1 MGELAAEL
9 GLAGEVDREAYAAVL
24 AGKHPVTGAVL
35 VSRPEP
41 RKFVDADGRE
51 RRLDPILGYDI
62 RFAAPKSV
70 SLLYAVGSPEVRA
83 AILRAHDHAVAEAVG
98 YLERTACFV
107 QRGKGG
113 VVIEPGAGF
122 LSMSFRHRSSRAGD
136 PALHTHLVT
145 ANMTRATSDGR
156 WLSLANPR
164 RQSPLL
170 REAKA
175 AGHVYQA
182 ALRAELTRGVG
193 AEWQAV
199 VNGYADLAG
208 IGRPVIDH
216 FSQRRAEIVAAMAER
231 GISSPAAAEVA
242 AYRTRDA
249 KDYAVDPDTQR
260 AEWISRAAEFDLTP
274 ESIDRM
280 LARGRRREP
289 RPIGAEQLDRALADL
304 EAHHSHFDRR
314 DLLSAV
320 ANQLR
325 EGSDAGGLE
334 AAVASLLDGPQ
345 LIEVHHGA
353 GPLDPTYYTTPRLW
367 QTEQSFMAMAR
378 KGEDAGAAVVDGAT
392 LTAVLD
398 RHRYLSDQQ
407 VEMVRRLT
415 TGGER
420 IVAVASLPGTGKT
433 TALAASQEAWAAA
446 GIRGVGVAAA
456 RSASGELSDAGVPAT
471 SVTAFLIQTGEL
483 AERGIAPLPPG
494 TVIIVDESS
503 TTPTPHMAALADL
516 AEVCDGKLVLIGD
529 PRQIGAVGPG
539 GLYGNLTNEIEPV
552 VFDAGSSPAR
562 FGGPRNRRT
571 GP

>member
-1 MGELAAEL
+1 MVGVTKIGRANANYWIEAVAEGGDDYYQGKPGEAPGEWMGELAAEL
-9 GLAGEVDREAYAAVL
+9 GLVGEVDREAYAAVL

-35 VSRPEP
+35 VARPEP

-70 SLLYAVGSPEVRA
+70 SLLYGVGTSEVRA

-145 ANMTRATSDGR
+145 ANMTRAASDRR

-170 REAKA
+170 REARA

-182 ALRAELTRGVG
+182 ALRAELTREVG

-231 GISSPAAAEVA
+231 GTSSPAAAEVA

-249 KDYAVDPDTQR
+249 KDYGVDPDTQR
-260 AEWISRAAEFDLTP
+260 EEWIARAAEYDLTA

-289 RPIGAEQLDRALADL
+289 RA
-304 EAHHSHFDRR
+304 
-314 DLLSAV
+314 
-320 ANQLR
+320 
-325 EGSDAGGLE
+325 
-334 AAVASLLDGPQ
+334 
-345 LIEVHHGA
+345 
-353 GPLDPTYYTTPRLW
+353 
-367 QTEQSFMAMAR
+367 
-378 KGEDAGAAVVDGAT
+378 
-392 LTAVLD
+392 
-398 RHRYLSDQQ
+398 
-407 VEMVRRLT
+407 
-415 TGGER
+415 
-420 IVAVASLPGTGKT
+420 
-433 TALAASQEAWAAA
+433 
-446 GIRGVGVAAA
+446 
-456 RSASGELSDAGVPAT
+456 
-471 SVTAFLIQTGEL
+471 
-483 AERGIAPLPPG
+483 
-494 TVIIVDESS
+494 
-503 TTPTPHMAALADL
+503 
-516 AEVCDGKLVLIGD
+516 
-529 PRQIGAVGPG
+529 
-539 GLYGNLTNEIEPV
+539 
-552 VFDAGSSPAR
+552 
-562 FGGPRNRRT
+562 
-571 GP
+571 